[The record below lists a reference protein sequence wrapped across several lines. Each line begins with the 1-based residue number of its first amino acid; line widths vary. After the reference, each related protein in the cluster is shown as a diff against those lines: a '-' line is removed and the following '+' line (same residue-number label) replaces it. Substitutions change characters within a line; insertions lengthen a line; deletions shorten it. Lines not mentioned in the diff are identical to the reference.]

1 MPEDKEPTKSDCEE
15 DEEVAQELFHRERFT
30 FLYRISN
37 CVCVDRQIS
46 EKISEEPKEAT
57 NL

>member
-15 DEEVAQELFHRERFT
+15 DEEVAGGELFHLERFT

-37 CVCVDRQIS
+37 CVCVDRQMS
-46 EKISEEPKEAT
+46 KR
-57 NL
+57 